1 MMLKFV
7 LFFFS
12 GEKKVEDITA
22 ITTIEANLFP
32 DHNQN
37 EYFLLLFMS
46 TFFCQIMN
54 VLVLSLTQL
63 CHVPT
68 QSGLSFQ
75 YFWKSEHKIT
85 QKKTILTCLTVFFL
99 NKIVKM

>member
-1 MMLKFV
+1 MVLKFV

-54 VLVLSLTQL
+54 VLVLMKAEIRGFVESLNFYNFSVSQFFVLANSTIL
-63 CHVPT
+63 VT
-68 QSGLSFQ
+68 IFLS
-75 YFWKSEHKIT
+75 S
-85 QKKTILTCLTVFFL
+85 KTIE
-99 NKIVKM
+99 